1 MRFRALTIAAAAA
14 SLLAAAAVLAS
25 AAKANQS
32 GPNSFDGTCKL
43 SGGFVFDRPIGP
55 LPQTMSF
62 EDSATGTCSGELNGV
77 QRDNIPV
84 VNTVS
89 GWGTISCSF
98 ADAHTSDT
106 LTFDRRYPIH
116 IFTDSAGALT
126 QFVAHSSGAVSG
138 ESVEHVNLLPYT
150 DQSTLEQCQAGELR
164 SAHYDLDAQ
173 TLSPLVG

>member
-1 MRFRALTIAAAAA
+1 MRLRALVLAAAAA
-14 SLLAAAAVLAS
+14 SLLAAGATPAS
-25 AAKANQS
+25 AAMAKQ
-32 GPNSFDGTCKL
+32 PNSFDGTCKL
-43 SGGFVFDRPIGP
+43 SGEFVFDRPIGP

-89 GWGTISCSF
+89 GWGTLSCSF

-164 SAHYDLDAQ
+164 SAQYDLDAQ

>member
-1 MRFRALTIAAAAA
+1 MRLRGLALSAAAA
-14 SLLAAAAVLAS
+14 SLLPAAVLAP
-25 AAKANQS
+25 AARGNQ

-43 SGGFVFDRPIGP
+43 SGDFVFDRPIGP

-62 EDSATGTCSGELNGV
+62 ADSATGTCSGKLNGV
-77 QRDNIPV
+77 QQDNIPV

-106 LTFDRRYPIH
+106 LTFDRHYPIR

-126 QFVAHSSGAVSG
+126 QVVAHSSCAVSG
-138 ESVEHVNLLPYT
+138 DSVEHVNLLPYT
-150 DQSTLEQCQAGELR
+150 DQSTLEQCQAGALR
-164 SAHYDLDAQ
+164 SARYDLDAQ
-173 TLSPLVG
+173 TLTPLVG